1 MHYGTITSLPPEM
14 VLSKA
19 QVFFGELGLKST
31 RKTPNHLSMEGQ
43 GGSVIMDLSI
53 GAETEVDIE
62 TNKFDSHVKQFLQR
76 IG

>member
-1 MHYGTITSLPPEM
+1 
-14 VLSKA
+14 
-19 QVFFGELGLKST
+19 
-31 RKTPNHLSMEGQ
+31 MEGQ
-43 GGSVIMDLSI
+43 GGNVIMDLSI